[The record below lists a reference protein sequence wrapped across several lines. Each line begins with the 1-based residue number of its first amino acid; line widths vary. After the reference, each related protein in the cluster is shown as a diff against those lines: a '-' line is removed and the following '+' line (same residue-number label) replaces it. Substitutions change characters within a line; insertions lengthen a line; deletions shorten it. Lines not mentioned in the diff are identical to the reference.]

1 MNSTMNTAQIL
12 WFLEQLQQNNN
23 KAWMDAHRADYQ
35 EARQTLLDLTEQLIG
50 SMGKLDPHLA
60 SASLKPANC
69 IFRINRD
76 IRFSKD
82 KSPYKTN
89 MGLYLSQGGKNGTY
103 AGYYLHLQPHNQSF
117 IAGGLYEPTPDILKN
132 VRQEIDYNGGD
143 LEAIVS
149 AKKFKDLFGSLQ
161 GEKLQRIP
169 KGYDESNPY
178 SEWLKLKSFLAMY
191 PLTDAAVSQPSF
203 MDTVMQAFQAL
214 VPFTQFFNRVMD
226 TAVE

>member
-1 MNSTMNTAQIL
+1 MTSTMNTAHLLQ
-12 WFLEQLQQNNN
+12 FLEQLQQNNN

-35 EARQTLLDLTEQLIG
+35 EARQTLLALTEQLIG
-50 SMGKLDPHLA
+50 SMGKLDPHL
-60 SASLKPANC
+60 ASLKPANC

-89 MGLYLSQGGKNGTY
+89 MGMYLAQGGKNGTY

-117 IAGGLYEPTPDILKN
+117 IAGGLYQPTPNILKN
-132 VRQEIDYNGGD
+132 VRQEIDYNGAD

-161 GEKLQRIP
+161 GEKLQRPP
-169 KGYDESNPY
+169 KGYDASNPY
-178 SEWLKLKSFLAMY
+178 SEWLKLKSFVAMH
-191 PLTDAAVSQPSF
+191 PLTDAAALQPTLV
-203 MDTVMQAFQAL
+203 DKVMQAFQEL
-214 VPFTQFFNRVMD
+214 IPFTQFFNRIMD
-226 TAVE
+226 TEVE